1 MKSLITSLL
10 LILVT
15 YGAWAQNQPVDAS
28 TFNMRTDS
36 LAEHLVSLAMNNP
49 RIQYQANL
57 AAQFNEL
64 YKKSK
69 TAWLS
74 AIIIQGNLN
83 EYSINE
89 SAEAKAANLFPRYNF
104 GVNIPLSIFTGSV
117 HQTRSDFYKS
127 QAMADQV
134 EVERRTVRKEVLV
147 AYETYVTDK
156 RLLVLEEQVV
166 SDWHIIFLRTE
177 ERFRKGE
184 VTLESFYSSTRIYND
199 ELNKEVQL
207 TGTIASSAAELEELI
222 GMNLED
228 AIQMYNDQKRN
239 GK

>member
-1 MKSLITSLL
+1 
-10 LILVT
+10 
-15 YGAWAQNQPVDAS
+15 
-28 TFNMRTDS
+28 
-36 LAEHLVSLAMNNP
+36 
-49 RIQYQANL
+49 
-57 AAQFNEL
+57 
-64 YKKSK
+64 
-69 TAWLS
+69 
-74 AIIIQGNLN
+74 
-83 EYSINE
+83 
-89 SAEAKAANLFPRYNF
+89 
-104 GVNIPLSIFTGSV
+104 
-117 HQTRSDFYKS
+117 
-127 QAMADQV
+127 
-134 EVERRTVRKEVLV
+134 
-147 AYETYVTDK
+147 
-156 RLLVLEEQVV
+156 LVLEEQVV

>member
-1 MKSLITSLL
+1 
-10 LILVT
+10 
-15 YGAWAQNQPVDAS
+15 
-28 TFNMRTDS
+28 MRTDS